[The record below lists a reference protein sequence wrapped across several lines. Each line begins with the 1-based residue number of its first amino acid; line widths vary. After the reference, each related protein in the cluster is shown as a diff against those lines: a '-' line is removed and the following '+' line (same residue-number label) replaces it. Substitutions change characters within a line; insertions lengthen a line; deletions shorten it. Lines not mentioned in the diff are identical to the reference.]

1 MTTELRQTI
10 TLWRGLGLAVTMVV
24 GSGLLGLPGI
34 ALQEGGTQSA
44 ALGWVLTSAAMAP
57 LVYVFA
63 TLGRRFTSAAGLSR
77 YVQEGIGEW
86 AGDAVIVVLCGSF
99 AIGIPGLALIGGA
112 YGRELL
118 DTGEAS
124 IWLFALVI
132 LGSMTAL
139 NLLGVRTAG
148 TVNVAAIVALVGL
161 VVAIVLA
168 RLGDFGSGVAVLGD
182 AVSGTSAVT
191 YSDVWRVSALLVWVF
206 IGWENLSFG
215 LEEFVDPDRN
225 IPRVYWLSYALV
237 VGVYLALAFT
247 AIGATE
253 AGLNV
258 GGASGVSALVEDF
271 PFESVIVAVMVLIIV
286 ANASAWVFGA
296 SRLIFAAG
304 RDGILPSYLSML
316 DKSGVPWASLISLF
330 ALYAVLT
337 MASGLGWLS
346 LSTIILLISQNFI
359 LLYLLTIFAYWK
371 IESGWRRWVVTFGV
385 LVSCGFLL
393 SGFGILAL
401 YTVSL
406 FTLGCLRYLWRTRR
420 TRRRTAMAA
429 R

>member
-1 MTTELRQTI
+1 
-10 TLWRGLGLAVTMVV
+10 MVV

-34 ALQEGGTQSA
+34 ALEEGGVHSA

-77 YVQEGIGEW
+77 YVQEGIGDW
-86 AGDAVIVVLCGSF
+86 AGDAVTFVLCGSF

-118 DTGEAS
+118 DSGETS
-124 IWLFALVI
+124 VWVFALAI
-132 LGSMTAL
+132 LGGMTAL

-161 VVAIVLA
+161 VVVIVLA
-168 RLGDFGSGVAVLGD
+168 RIGDFGTGVGVLAD
-182 AVSGTSAVT
+182 TVT
-191 YSDVWRVSALLVWVF
+191 GEASVNYADVWLVSALLVWVF

-225 IPRVYWLSYALV
+225 IPRVYWLSYVLV
-237 VGVYLALAFT
+237 VAVYLALAFT
-247 AIGATE
+247 AIGASE
-253 AGLNV
+253 AGLGV
-258 GGASGVSALVEDF
+258 GGAAGVTALVQDF
-271 PFESVIVAVMVLIIV
+271 FFESVIVTVMVLIIV

-296 SRLIFAAG
+296 SRLIYAAG
-304 RDGILPSYLSML
+304 REGILPRYLGTL
-316 DKSGVPWASLISLF
+316 DKSGVPWASLVSLF
-330 ALYAVLT
+330 ALYAILT
-337 MASGLGWLS
+337 LASGLGWLS
-346 LSTIILLISQNFI
+346 LSTIILLIGQNFI

-371 IESGWRRWVVTFGV
+371 IESGWRRWVVTAAV

-401 YTVSL
+401 YSVSL
-406 FTLGCLRYLWRTRR
+406 FTLGYLRYRWRTRQP
-420 TRRRTAMAA
+420 AA
-429 R
+429 IAQQ

>member
-1 MTTELRQTI
+1 
-10 TLWRGLGLAVTMVV
+10 MVV

-34 ALQEGGTQSA
+34 ALQEGGVESA

-77 YVQEGIGEW
+77 YVQEGMGEW
-86 AGDAVIVVLCGSF
+86 AGDAVTVVLCGSF

-112 YGRELL
+112 YGRELF
-118 DTGEAS
+118 DSGEAS
-124 IWLFALVI
+124 IWIFALAI
-132 LGSMTAL
+132 LGGMTVL

-148 TVNVAAIVALVGL
+148 TVNVAAIVALVAL
-161 VVAIVLA
+161 VVTIVLA
-168 RLGDFGSGVAVLGD
+168 RLGDFGTGLDVLAD
-182 AVSGTSAVT
+182 SVSGGSQVT
-191 YSDVWRVSALLVWVF
+191 YSDVWRVAALLVWVF
-206 IGWENLSFG
+206 VGWENLSFG

-247 AIGATE
+247 AIGASE
-253 AGLNV
+253 SGLDV
-258 GGASGVSALVEDF
+258 GGAAGITALVRDF
-271 PFESVIVAVMVLIIV
+271 PIESVIVAVMVLIIV

-296 SRLIFAAG
+296 SRLIYAAG
-304 RDGILPSYLSML
+304 REGILPRYLATL
-316 DKSGVPWASLISLF
+316 DKAGVPWASLVTLF
-330 ALYAVLT
+330 AVYALLT
-337 MASGLGWLS
+337 VASGVGWLS

-371 IESGWRRWVVTFGV
+371 IETGWRRWVVTFGV

-401 YTVSL
+401 YSVSL
-406 FTLGCLRYLWRTRR
+406 FTLGYLRYRWRTRH
-420 TRRRTAMAA
+420 TTAVAPQ
-429 R
+429 